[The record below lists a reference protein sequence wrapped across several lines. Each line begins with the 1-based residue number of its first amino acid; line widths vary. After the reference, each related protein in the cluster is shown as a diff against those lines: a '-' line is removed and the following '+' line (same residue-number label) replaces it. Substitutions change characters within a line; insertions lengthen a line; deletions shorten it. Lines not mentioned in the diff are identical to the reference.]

1 MAPKLK
7 DSKVIFKEDTHQYF
21 LNGKELQ
28 GITKAIQ
35 TVLYPRLFDGI
46 PENILTEA
54 ASYGTAVHKSIQ
66 EYYTHFLYDELPELN
81 SYLRLSQEHSIIP
94 EANEYTVTDGVHYAS
109 KIDIVAKT
117 QEANTFDLYDIKTY
131 ASLSQEKKILAMF
144 QLGIYAAFFEM
155 QNKKCRVGNL
165 YVLHIRHKE
174 KSSGEIEDIA
184 ERIPIPRVPSE
195 IALDLLDCYLT
206 GQPFNNP
213 YDIPQDIR
221 LQEDHI
227 RELLV
232 SKEAIE
238 NELKLIKANIQLRME
253 SLQVK
258 SWQTE
263 TMKLTLKAPST
274 RQTFNLPQFKQAYP
288 DLPYEE
294 FTRESSVA
302 GSLLITI

>member
-1 MAPKLK
+1 M
-7 DSKVIFKEDTHQYF
+7 
-21 LNGKELQ
+21 
-28 GITKAIQ
+28 
-35 TVLYPRLFDGI
+35 
-46 PENILTEA
+46 
-54 ASYGTAVHKSIQ
+54 
-66 EYYTHFLYDELPELN
+66 HFLYDESPELN
-81 SYLRLSQEHSIIP
+81 SYIRLSQEFSIIP

-213 YDIPQDIR
+213 YDIPQDIGLGMASCR
-221 LQEDHI
+221 LGQPFDIAGLPVQAVI
-227 RELLV
+227 R
-232 SKEAIE
+232 
-238 NELKLIKANIQLRME
+238 
-253 SLQVK
+253 
-258 SWQTE
+258 
-263 TMKLTLKAPST
+263 
-274 RQTFNLPQFKQAYP
+274 
-288 DLPYEE
+288 
-294 FTRESSVA
+294 
-302 GSLLITI
+302 ITAVPV